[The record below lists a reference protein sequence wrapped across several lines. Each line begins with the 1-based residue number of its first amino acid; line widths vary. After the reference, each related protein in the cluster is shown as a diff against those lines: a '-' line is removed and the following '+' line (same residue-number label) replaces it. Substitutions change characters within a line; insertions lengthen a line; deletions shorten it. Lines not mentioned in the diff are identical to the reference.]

1 MGMQVNVSEEED
13 DFQLVITACLSVL
26 ILGTETKLDAALVQ
40 MTRLSWASLE
50 TVRAQRAHA
59 RNPCGASSCFR
70 LRVCLCG
77 GSTACSMR
85 LHWRTACGHCCSHGE
100 AC

>member
-1 MGMQVNVSEEED
+1 MQVNVSEEED

-40 MTRLSWASLE
+40 MTRLPWASLE

-59 RNPCGASSCFR
+59 RQSLQSPVMPQDAR
-70 LRVCLCG
+70 LPP
-77 GSTACSMR
+77 
-85 LHWRTACGHCCSHGE
+85 
-100 AC
+100 